1 MNKKE
6 EDFYKKLRQDL
17 NIWLNKNTSIDSKW
31 KDFIML
37 TPDMFH
43 LLVKLS
49 LDSRVPSSK
58 KIKLTGAIAYF
69 ISPIDLIPEL
79 FLGPLGYLDD
89 ISIAAYILND
99 LVNEID
105 PQIIKEHWAGDSDIL
120 YNIKNI
126 LANANNMLG
135 SGLWR
140 KLKKR
145 F

>member
-6 EDFYKKLRQDL
+6 SDFYKKLRKD
-17 NIWLNKNTSIDSKW
+17 IDKWMRKNTSIDEKW
-31 KDFIML
+31 KDFIL
-37 TPDMFH
+37 LAPDMFH

-49 LDSRVPSSK
+49 LDSRVPGYK

-69 ISPIDLIPEL
+69 ISPLDLLPEL
-79 FLGPLGYLDD
+79 FLGPLGYADD
-89 ISIAAYILND
+89 ISIAAYVLND
-99 LVNEID
+99 LVNEVD
-105 PQIIKEHWAGDSDIL
+105 PQVIREHWAGDSDIL

-135 SGLWR
+135 SGLWK
-140 KLKKR
+140 KLRRR